1 MGDATLLNLGGV
13 GALPGLDLQFVME
26 LLAGL
31 FLASLRIGAFLISS
45 PFFGG
50 SSVPLQVR
58 IIMGVLLGFAV
69 VNNVT
74 VPDWQSF
81 SALMG
86 IQVIMTELAI
96 GIGSGLVL
104 TIWFSAVL
112 VAGAKIASSAGLG
125 FASQIDPDSGGQT
138 PVVSKTFS
146 LFMTVIFLSWNGHL
160 MVLRAVADSYEYL
173 PVGAMPA
180 FPLLIQSGIAAAGS
194 MFMAATIIMLP
205 ITAFLLA
212 INLVIGVITRS
223 APQLN
228 LFSFGFPIALIS
240 VFIFLHIGAG
250 SISHAFSDLTG
261 SAINLIDTI
270 LHSPSKRNF

>member
-1 MGDATLLNLGGV
+1 MGDAALSNLGGV

-31 FLASLRIGAFLISS
+31 FLASLRIGAFLIAS

-50 SSVPLQVR
+50 STVPLQVR
-58 IIMGVLLGFAV
+58 IIMAVLLGVAV

-81 SALMG
+81 TALTG

-96 GIGSGLVL
+96 GIGSGLIL

-112 VAGAKIASSAGLG
+112 LAGEKIASSAGLG
-125 FASQIDPDSGGQT
+125 FAAQIDPDSGGQT

-146 LFMTVIFLSWNGHL
+146 LFLTVIFLSWNGHL

-173 PVGAMPA
+173 PVGVMPA
-180 FPLLIQSGIAAAGS
+180 FPLLIQGGIAAAGS
-194 MFMAATIIMLP
+194 MFLAATIIMLP

-228 LFSFGFPIALIS
+228 LFSFGFPISMLG
-240 VFIFLHIGAG
+240 IFVLLYLWVDVLGGAMDDL
-250 SISHAFSDLTG
+250 SHA
-261 SAINLIDTI
+261 AIENVQSVLGAI
-270 LHSPSKRNF
+270 SNG

>member
-1 MGDATLLNLGGV
+1 MGDAAISNLGGV

-58 IIMGVLLGFAV
+58 IIMAVLLGVAV

-81 SALMG
+81 TALTG

-96 GIGSGLVL
+96 GIGSGLIL

-112 VAGAKIASSAGLG
+112 LAGEKIASSAGLG
-125 FASQIDPDSGGQT
+125 FAAQIDPDSGGQT

-146 LFMTVIFLSWNGHL
+146 LFLTVIFLSWNGHL
-160 MVLRAVADSYEYL
+160 LVLRAVADSYEYL
-173 PVGAMPA
+173 PVGVMPS
-180 FPLLIQSGIAAAGS
+180 FPLLIQGGIAAAGS
-194 MFMAATIIMLP
+194 MFLAATIIMLP

-228 LFSFGFPIALIS
+228 LFSFGFPISMLG
-240 VFIFLHIGAG
+240 IFVLLYLWVDVLGGAMDDL
-250 SISHAFSDLTG
+250 SHA
-261 SAINLIDTI
+261 AIENVQSVLGAI
-270 LHSPSKRNF
+270 SNG